1 MELESLPH
9 LKGLQLANPV
19 TDSDEFLV
27 SILIGVD
34 YYWSFVQDHI
44 IRGNGPT
51 AQQSQLGYLLSGPLP
66 LSSTQLPMSI
76 LLQFTTTPEEI
87 DLQQLW
93 SIEASGTDTHECGS
107 SFLRSYQ
114 SNNIYQLPDGTYTAK
129 FPWKDDKPHLPSN
142 YNICKGRTNSLLTR
156 LRQNPQLLKVYDNIL
171 MEQERR
177 GFIERVNDTHSFSTP
192 ELSVYY
198 LSHHPIKKDSQTT
211 PIRIVYDCSCRE
223 SSSAA
228 SLNDCLEVGPP
239 FLNDFCSILL
249 RFRLHKYALSTD
261 IEKAFLHVR
270 LHEDDRNFTRFLWPV
285 QPENPDSL
293 LQTFRFTSVPFGTAS
308 SPFMLHA
315 TIDLHLRTFRSCV
328 SEDIQRNI
336 YFDNI
341 ISGCDT
347 EVQLLEY
354 YTQARNFMQQANFNL
369 RSWASNSITLQQIA
383 TANKTI
389 DHNTTVQILGLLW
402 NTCTDTM
409 SLAPKSLPSSNIITK
424 RSVLQDS
431 SLIFDPLGW
440 ATPVTI
446 RAKILLQEV
455 WQQKRSWDT
464 PLHEELQEKWV
475 RIRSDILELSNI
487 TIPRAY
493 FPILSDKVI
502 DHLYVFADASTKA
515 YGAIVYLCSDNNISF
530 VMSKSRVA
538 PIKALTLPKL
548 ELMAAVT
555 ATKVAKL
562 VQAAISASQ
571 HLIPVHLWTDS
582 QIVLHWINN
591 GSHSNSFVH
600 QRVTEILKSFP
611 STVWSFTPSS
621 DNPADLLT
629 RGIST
634 EQLTSSELW
643 IHGPQWLLNTSNWPT
658 WTPINVL
665 DLVVTEATEFIPS
678 TTMSSLKD
686 RTNLLTVID
695 ASRYSHINRL
705 LGTIAYIYR
714 FIHNLRKLNPK
725 LSGLLTRTELSD
737 ARRRLIIAVQ
747 HSSFPEELAYLLKTS
762 STSSKCPHL
771 VKQLRLFIDDKKLIR
786 CGGRIHNA
794 PISDLS
800 KFPYLLP
807 KKHPVTKLIVKDTHK
822 NLYHGGVNTTVTAL
836 CQIFWIPAI
845 RQCVKSVLRH
855 CVPCRKLIGKP
866 YRAPDP
872 PPLPKIRVTEA
883 PPFTITGVDFTGAL
897 FVKEGQQEKK
907 VYICLFTCAVT
918 RAVHLEVVS
927 DLSVDTFLLAFRRFS
942 SRKSLPRKMISD
954 NASTFLAAA
963 EDIQKLLQSDT
974 LKETLERQNVTWE
987 FIPKRAPWYGGFWE
1001 RMIGLTK
1008 QAVKKTLGRAYIS
1021 REQLETIIVEV
1032 EAMLNDRPLTH
1043 VSSDLSDPEPL
1054 TPSYLLY
1061 GRRVQMIPHDLKDV
1075 DDSDDPDFLTSSMI
1089 RKRVD
1094 KQTQVI
1100 KQFWMRWKSEYL
1112 TSLRE
1117 FHKSSGHNQQV
1128 IKKGDVV
1135 IVHDEKARLYW
1146 KLAIVE
1152 DLIQGKDG
1160 YIRAANIRIGNHRTS
1175 RPIVKL
1181 YPLEVS
1187 NTDNE
1192 ELPTETVYSKPDQP
1206 ESGDNPA
1213 IHSDR
1218 PRRRA
1223 AVKALRQ
1230 ISEWADTLNRAR
1242 EDVEN

>member
-1 MELESLPH
+1 M
-9 LKGLQLANPV
+9 
-19 TDSDEFLV
+19 
-27 SILIGVD
+27 
-34 YYWSFVQDHI
+34 
-44 IRGNGPT
+44 
-51 AQQSQLGYLLSGPLP
+51 
-66 LSSTQLPMSI
+66 
-76 LLQFTTTPEEI
+76 
-87 DLQQLW
+87 
-93 SIEASGTDTHECGS
+93 
-107 SFLRSYQ
+107 
-114 SNNIYQLPDGTYTAK
+114 
-129 FPWKDDKPHLPSN
+129 
-142 YNICKGRTNSLLTR
+142 
-156 LRQNPQLLKVYDNIL
+156 
-171 MEQERR
+171 
-177 GFIERVNDTHSFSTP
+177 
-192 ELSVYY
+192 
-198 LSHHPIKKDSQTT
+198 
-211 PIRIVYDCSCRE
+211 
-223 SSSAA
+223 
-228 SLNDCLEVGPP
+228 
-239 FLNDFCSILL
+239 L

-315 TIDLHLRTFRSCV
+315 TIDLHLRTFHSCV

-336 YFDNI
+336 YVDNI

-389 DHNTTVQILGLLW
+389 DHITTVQILGLLW

-464 PLHEELQEKWV
+464 PFHEKLQEKWV
-475 RIRSDILELSNI
+475 RIRSDILEFSN
-487 TIPRAY
+487 IPRAY

-538 PIKALTLPKL
+538 PIRALTLPKL

-555 ATKVAKL
+555 ATKVAKF
-562 VQAAISASQ
+562 VQASISASQ

-643 IHGPQWLLNTSNWPT
+643 IHGPQWLSNTSNWPT

-714 FIHNLRKLNPK
+714 FIHNLRKLNSK

-786 CGGRIHNA
+786 CG
-794 PISDLS
+794 
-800 KFPYLLP
+800 
-807 KKHPVTKLIVKDTHK
+807 
-822 NLYHGGVNTTVTAL
+822 
-836 CQIFWIPAI
+836 
-845 RQCVKSVLRH
+845 
-855 CVPCRKLIGKP
+855 
-866 YRAPDP
+866 
-872 PPLPKIRVTEA
+872 
-883 PPFTITGVDFTGAL
+883 
-897 FVKEGQQEKK
+897 
-907 VYICLFTCAVT
+907 
-918 RAVHLEVVS
+918 
-927 DLSVDTFLLAFRRFS
+927 
-942 SRKSLPRKMISD
+942 
-954 NASTFLAAA
+954 
-963 EDIQKLLQSDT
+963 
-974 LKETLERQNVTWE
+974 
-987 FIPKRAPWYGGFWE
+987 
-1001 RMIGLTK
+1001 
-1008 QAVKKTLGRAYIS
+1008 
-1021 REQLETIIVEV
+1021 
-1032 EAMLNDRPLTH
+1032 
-1043 VSSDLSDPEPL
+1043 
-1054 TPSYLLY
+1054 
-1061 GRRVQMIPHDLKDV
+1061 
-1075 DDSDDPDFLTSSMI
+1075 
-1089 RKRVD
+1089 
-1094 KQTQVI
+1094 
-1100 KQFWMRWKSEYL
+1100 
-1112 TSLRE
+1112 
-1117 FHKSSGHNQQV
+1117 
-1128 IKKGDVV
+1128 
-1135 IVHDEKARLYW
+1135 
-1146 KLAIVE
+1146 
-1152 DLIQGKDG
+1152 
-1160 YIRAANIRIGNHRTS
+1160 
-1175 RPIVKL
+1175 
-1181 YPLEVS
+1181 
-1187 NTDNE
+1187 
-1192 ELPTETVYSKPDQP
+1192 
-1206 ESGDNPA
+1206 
-1213 IHSDR
+1213 
-1218 PRRRA
+1218 
-1223 AVKALRQ
+1223 
-1230 ISEWADTLNRAR
+1230 
-1242 EDVEN
+1242 